1 MEPILDATQMESQ
14 PVTYAG
20 FGIRFG
26 VAFIE
31 GLIMY
36 VIQMVITLG
45 FVGGISMSPEYF
57 QTAGMG
63 AILGYYAIIIGLNL
77 VYFGVMESSSY
88 QATFG
93 KRALGLKVVDKN
105 FERLTLGNALGR
117 YLAKIPSAL
126 ILGIGYFMAGWTE
139 KKQALHDMIASTYVV
154 KS

>member
-20 FGIRFG
+20 FWIRFG
-26 VAFIE
+26 AAFID

-36 VIQMVITLG
+36 VIQMVITLA
-45 FVGGISMSPEYF
+45 FVGGITMSPEYM
-57 QTAGMG
+57 QSAGMG
-63 AILGYYAIIIGLNL
+63 GLLLYYVVILGINL
-77 VYFGVMESSSY
+77 IYFAVMESSSY

-93 KRALGLKVVDKN
+93 KRALGLKVTDKN
-105 FERLTLGNALGR
+105 YERLSLGQAVGR

-126 ILGIGYFMAGWTE
+126 ILGIGYLMAGWTE
-139 KKQALHDMIASTYVV
+139 KKQALHDMIAGTYVV

>member
-20 FGIRFG
+20 FWIRFG
-26 VAFIE
+26 AAFID

-36 VIQMVITLG
+36 VIQTAITLAFFGG
-45 FVGGISMSPEYF
+45 FALSPEAM
-57 QTAGMG
+57 QSAGMG
-63 AILGYYAIIIGLNL
+63 SLAGYYIIILGLNL
-77 VYFGVMESSSY
+77 VYFAVMESSSY